1 MYVRLLLPVFLLC
14 LSFSILSAQKG
25 MSIKKMG
32 KILEKEA
39 SAIEGEEGSWQVF
52 IHGHVLL
59 AVTDEANNRM
69 RIFTPIL
76 EETELEAKQIK
87 SMLIA
92 NFHTALDA
100 KYSMFEGF
108 VISIFTHPLKELT
121 EGQLIDALKQVA
133 KLAENFGT
141 TYSSTDL
148 IFGGIEEK
156 IEPKRLNRS
165 PTKGKRS

>member
-1 MYVRLLLPVFLLC
+1 MHIRLLLPVLLFC
-14 LSFSILSAQKG
+14 LGFSTLSAQKG
-25 MSIKKMG
+25 MSNKKMG
-32 KILEKEA
+32 KVLGREA
-39 SAIEGEEGSWQVF
+39 SAIEGDEGSWQVF
-52 IHGHVLL
+52 IHDHVLL
-59 AVTDEANNRM
+59 VVTDEPNNRM

-87 SMLIA
+87 NMLVA

-108 VISIFTHPLKELT
+108 VISIFTHPLRELT
-121 EGQLIDALKQVA
+121 ENQLVDALKQVA

-148 IFGGIEEK
+148 IFGGSEEK
-156 IEPKRLNRS
+156 ITPKRLNKS

>member
-1 MYVRLLLPVFLLC
+1 MHIRLLLPALLFC
-14 LSFSILSAQKG
+14 LGFSTLSAQKG
-25 MSIKKMG
+25 MSNKKMG
-32 KILEKEA
+32 KVLGREA
-39 SAIEGEEGSWQVF
+39 SAIEGDEGSWQVF
-52 IHGHVLL
+52 IHDHVLL
-59 AVTDEANNRM
+59 VVTDEPNNRM

-87 SMLIA
+87 NMLVA

-108 VISIFTHPLKELT
+108 VISIFTHPLRELT
-121 EGQLIDALKQVA
+121 ENQLVDALKQVA

-148 IFGGIEEK
+148 IFGGSEEK
-156 IEPKRLNRS
+156 ITPKRLNKS